1 MNQGCVY
8 SDRIDRAAVGLTVL
22 DYYCQRYQHS
32 AVGEWRSR
40 IQSGIVQLDGS
51 LTQAETTLI
60 LGQTLT
66 YHRPP
71 WQEPE
76 VPLAFD
82 LLHEDEDLLVVVKPA
97 GLPVMPGA
105 GFLEN
110 TLLGQLRQRYSDFDY
125 NAAKTKDAMAPAPIH
140 RLGRG
145 TSGLVLIAR
154 SPLAKKRLS
163 QQMRDRKMTKQ
174 YLALCQGVMPEDSLV
189 IEQAIGKVPHPDL
202 GYLYGPQEGG
212 LYSRSDV
219 AVVERRSDTT
229 LVLVT
234 ILTGR
239 AHQIRI
245 HLAWSGFPLFGDPLY
260 EVGGGAKLWNA
271 LGEVPVPGDCGY
283 WLHAYRLGFVHPR
296 SGEAMTFVAPAPEI
310 LQCLNKFKKMG
321 GS

>member
-8 SDRIDRAAVGLTVL
+8 TDRIYSASVGLTVL

-32 AVGEWRSR
+32 DGAEWRSR
-40 IQSGIVQLDGS
+40 IQTGIVQLDGAGTS
-51 LTQAETTLI
+51 DETTLT

-82 LLHEDEDLLVVVKPA
+82 LLYEDEDLLVVVKPS

-110 TLLGQLRQRYSDFDY
+110 TLLGQLRQRYSNFDY

-154 SPLAKKRLS
+154 SPLAKKKLS

-174 YLALCQGVMPEDSLV
+174 YLALCQGVMAVDDLV

-245 HLAWSGFPLFGDPLY
+245 HLAWSGFPLVGDPLY
-260 EVGGGAKLWNA
+260 EVGGAAKLRNS

-296 SGEAMTFVAPAPEI
+296 SLEAMTFVAPAPEI
-310 LQCLNKFKKMG
+310 LQCV
-321 GS
+321 SPIEVR

>member
-8 SDRIDRAAVGLTVL
+8 TDRIYSTSVGLTVL

-32 AVGEWRSR
+32 GAREWRSR
-40 IQSGIVQLDGS
+40 IQSGIVQLNGAQTTD
-51 LTQAETTLI
+51 ETTLT

-82 LLHEDEDLLVVVKPA
+82 LLYEDDDLLVVVKPS

-110 TLLGQLRQRYSDFDY
+110 TLLGQLRQRYSNFDY
-125 NAAKTKDAMAPAPIH
+125 NAAKTKDEMSPAPIH

-154 SPLAKKRLS
+154 SPLAKKKLS
-163 QQMRDRKMTKQ
+163 QQMRDRQMNKQ
-174 YLALCQGVMPEDSLV
+174 YLALVDGVIPIDEWV

-202 GYLYGPQEGG
+202 GYLYGPQDGG

-219 AVVERRSDTT
+219 VVVERRSDTT
-229 LVLVT
+229 LVDVT

-245 HLAWSGFPLFGDPLY
+245 HLAWSGFPLVGDPLY
-260 EVGGGAKLWNA
+260 EVGGAAKLRNT

-283 WLHAYRLGFVHPR
+283 WLHAHRLGFVHPR
-296 SGEAMTFVAPAPEI
+296 SLEAMTFVAPAPEI
-310 LQCLNKFKKMG
+310 LQCLARD
-321 GS
+321 

>member
-8 SDRIDRAAVGLTVL
+8 TDRIDRAAVGLTVV
-22 DYYCQRYQHS
+22 DYYCQRYRHS
-32 AVGEWRSR
+32 GVEEWRSR
-40 IQSGIVQLDGS
+40 IESGLVQLDGA
-51 LTQAETTLI
+51 LTTHETTLT

-66 YHRPP
+66 YYRPP

-76 VPLAFD
+76 VPCRFD
-82 LLHEDEDLLVVVKPA
+82 LLYEDEDLLVVVKPS

-110 TLLGQLRQRYSDFDY
+110 TLLGQLRQRYGDFDY
-125 NAAKTKDAMAPAPIH
+125 NAAKTKDAMSPAPIH

-154 SPLAKKRLS
+154 SPLAKQKLS
-163 QQMRDRKMTKQ
+163 QQMRDRKMNKQ
-174 YLALCQGVMPEDSLV
+174 YLALCQGVMREDELV
-189 IEQAIGKVPHPDL
+189 IEQAIAKVPHPDL
-202 GYLYGPQEGG
+202 GYLYGPQDGG

-219 AVVERRSDTT
+219 RVVERRSDST
-229 LVLVT
+229 LVEVT

-245 HLAWSGFPLFGDPLY
+245 HVAWAGFPLYGDPLY
-260 EVGGGAKLWNA
+260 GVGGKAKLRNE

-296 SGEAMTFVAPAPEI
+296 SGEALTFVAPAPAM
-310 LQCLNKFKKMG
+310 LSVN
-321 GS
+321 

>member
-8 SDRIDRAAVGLTVL
+8 TDRIDRAAQGLTVL

-32 AVGEWRSR
+32 DLEEWRSR
-40 IQSGIVQLDGS
+40 IQAGIVQLDGAG
-51 LTQAETTLI
+51 TTDETPLI

-82 LLHEDEDLLVVVKPA
+82 LLYEDEDLLVVVKPA

-154 SPLAKKRLS
+154 SPLAKKKLS
-163 QQMRDRKMTKQ
+163 QQMRDRQMTKQ
-174 YLALCQGVMPEDSLV
+174 YLALAQGVIAADDLV

-202 GYLYGPQEGG
+202 GYLYGPQDGG

-245 HLAWSGFPLFGDPLY
+245 HLAWSGFPLVGDPLY
-260 EVGGGAKLWNA
+260 EVGGAAKLRNS

-296 SGEAMTFVAPAPEI
+296 SAEAMTFVAPAPEI
-310 LQCLNKFKKMG
+310 LQKGWSISPG
-321 GS
+321 G

>member
-8 SDRIDRAAVGLTVL
+8 TDRIDRASVGLTVL
-22 DYYCQRYQHS
+22 DYYCRRYQHS
-32 AVGEWRSR
+32 DGGEWRSR
-40 IQSGIVQLDGS
+40 IDTGIVQLDGAQ
-51 LTQAETTLI
+51 TTDETTLT

-125 NAAKTKDAMAPAPIH
+125 NAVKTKDAMAPAPIH

-174 YLALCQGVMPEDSLV
+174 YLALAQGVMSEDSLV

-245 HLAWSGFPLFGDPLY
+245 HLAWSGFPLVGDPLY
-260 EVGGGAKLWNA
+260 EVGGAAKLRNE

-296 SGEAMTFVAPAPEI
+296 SGEALTFVAPAPEI
-310 LQCLNKFKKMG
+310 LEVGLA
-321 GS
+321 SSVVA

>member
-8 SDRIDRAAVGLTVL
+8 TDRIDRACVGLTVL

-32 AVGEWRSR
+32 TLEEWRSR
-40 IQSGIVQLDGS
+40 IQTGIVRLDGA
-51 LTQAETTLI
+51 LTQVDTPLL
-60 LGQTLT
+60 LGQRLT

-76 VPLAFD
+76 VPRTFD
-82 LLHEDEDLLVVVKPA
+82 LLYEDEDLLVVVKPG

-110 TLLGQLRQRYSDFDY
+110 TLLGQLRKRYGGFDY
-125 NAAKTKDAMAPAPIH
+125 NAENNRDEMTPAPVH

-154 SPLAKKRLS
+154 SPLAKKHLS
-163 QQMRDRKMTKQ
+163 QQMRDRRMQKQ
-174 YLALCQGVMPEDSLV
+174 YLALVEGVVPEDEFV
-189 IEQAIGKVPHPDL
+189 IEQAIGKVPHPVL
-202 GYLYGPQEGG
+202 GYLYGPLDGG

-219 AVVERRSDTT
+219 RVVARRSDRT
-229 LVLVT
+229 VVAVT

-245 HLAWSGFPLFGDPLY
+245 HMAWAGFPLFGEPLY
-260 EVGGGAKLWNA
+260 GVGGVAKLRNE
-271 LGEVPVPGDCGY
+271 LGQVPVPGDCGY
-283 WLHAYRLGFVHPR
+283 WLHAHRLGFVHPR
-296 SGEAMTFVAPAPEI
+296 SLEALTFVAPPPGI
-310 LQCLNKFKKMG
+310 LRA
-321 GS
+321 

>member
-8 SDRIDRAAVGLTVL
+8 TDRIYSASVGLTVL

-32 AVGEWRSR
+32 DGAEWRSR
-40 IQSGIVQLDGS
+40 IQTGIVQLDGAR
-51 LTQAETTLI
+51 TTDETPLI

-82 LLHEDEDLLVVVKPA
+82 LLYEDEDLLVVVKPA

-110 TLLGQLRQRYSDFDY
+110 TLLGQLRQHYSDFDY
-125 NAAKTKDAMAPAPIH
+125 NAVKTKDAMAPAPIH

-163 QQMRDRKMTKQ
+163 EQMRDRQMTKQ
-174 YLALCQGVMPEDSLV
+174 YLALAQGVMPEDEVV

-202 GYLYGPQEGG
+202 GYLYGPQDGG

-245 HLAWSGFPLFGDPLY
+245 HLAWAGFPLVGDPLY
-260 EVGGGAKLWNA
+260 EVGGGAKLRND

-296 SGEAMTFVAPAPEI
+296 SGEALTFVAPAPEI
-310 LQCLNKFKKMG
+310 LQR
-321 GS
+321 SAHD